1 MSMTPRDIF
10 LIIVVMAVWGANFG
24 VSKWGL
30 QELPPLMLIGL
41 RFALTALL
49 LVPFTRLPRDK
60 MLPVLMLSVT
70 LGFVHFSLMF
80 TGLRQVDA
88 STAAI
93 AAQVQVPFSALLA
106 AIFFKD
112 RLGWRRALGM
122 ALAIAGVVLLA
133 GEPQTSSNILYLGMI
148 IASSMMWAVA
158 AIQMKQLAD
167 VDALTLN
174 GWMALFAAP
183 QLLVGSW
190 LLEDGHLEAIAGAGW
205 KGWGAVV
212 YMAVV
217 VTIFGYGI
225 WMKMLSR
232 YQVNQVM
239 PFTLLAPVFGVVAGV
254 VMLGEGLSLLKLLGG
269 IITICGVAIIT
280 VRRPQQAQPVA
291 PRS

>member
-1 MSMTPRDIF
+1 MNMSLRNIA
-10 LIIVVMAVWGANFG
+10 LIIFVMAVWGANFG
-24 VSKWGL
+24 VSKLGL
-30 QELPPLMLIGL
+30 QELPPLLLVGL
-41 RFALTALL
+41 RFALTALF

-60 MLPVLMLSVT
+60 MLPVLLLSTT
-70 LGFVHFSLMF
+70 LGLLHFALMF
-80 TGLRQVDA
+80 TGLQKVDA

-93 AAQVQVPFSALLA
+93 AVQIQVPFSALLA

-148 IASSMMWAVA
+148 LTASMIWAVS
-158 AIQMKQLAD
+158 AIQMKQLSD
-167 VDALTLN
+167 LDTLTLN
-174 GWMALFAAP
+174 GWMGLFAAP

-190 LLEDGHLEAIAGAGW
+190 LLEDGQVEAIASAGW
-205 KGWGAVV
+205 QGWGAVAF
-212 YMAVV
+212 MAVA
-217 VTIFGYGI
+217 VTIIGYGI
-225 WMKMLSR
+225 WMQMLRR

-239 PFTLLAPVFGVVAGV
+239 PFTLLAPMFGVLAGV
-254 VMLGEGLSLLKLLGG
+254 IMLGESLSLLKLAGG
-269 IITICGVAIIT
+269 ALTILGVAIIT

>member
-41 RFALTALL
+41 RFGLTALL

-148 IASSMMWAVA
+148 IASSMLWAVA

-269 IITICGVAIIT
+269 VITICGVAIIT

>member
-1 MSMTPRDIF
+1 MSLRDIA

-24 VSKWGL
+24 VSKLGL
-30 QELPPLMLIGL
+30 EELPPLMLIGL

-49 LVPFTRLPRDK
+49 LVPFTRLPLNK
-60 MLPVLMLSVT
+60 VWPVLVLSVS
-70 LGFVHFSLMF
+70 LGFAHFALMF
-80 TGLRQVDA
+80 TGLQKVDA

-106 AIFFKD
+106 VIFFKD
-112 RLGWRRALGM
+112 RLGWRRSLGM
-122 ALAIAGVVLLA
+122 ALAIVGVVLLA
-133 GEPQTSSNILYLGMI
+133 GEPQTSSNMLYLAMI
-148 IASSMMWAVA
+148 IAGSMIWAVA
-158 AIQMKQLAD
+158 AIQMKHLAD

-183 QLLVGSW
+183 QLLIASW
-190 LLEDGHLEAIAGAGW
+190 LLEDGQLEAIATAGW
-205 KGWGAVV
+205 KGWGAVA
-212 YMAVV
+212 YMAIV

-239 PFTLLAPVFGVVAGV
+239 PFTLLAPVFGVVAGII
-254 VMLGEGLSLLKLLGG
+254 MLGEELSLLKLLGG
-269 IITICGVAIIT
+269 AITICGVAIIT
-280 VRRPQQAQPVA
+280 IRRPQQAQPSA

>member
-41 RFALTALL
+41 RFGLTALL

-148 IASSMMWAVA
+148 IASSMIWAVA

-269 IITICGVAIIT
+269 VITICGVAIIT

>member
-1 MSMTPRDIF
+1 MNLRDAA

-24 VSKWGL
+24 VSKLGL

-49 LVPFTRLPRDK
+49 LVPFTRLPRSR

-70 LGFVHFSLMF
+70 LGFVHFALMF
-80 TGLRQVDA
+80 AGLQKVDA

-122 ALAIAGVVLLA
+122 ALAIAGVALLA
-133 GEPQTSSNILYLGMI
+133 GEPQTSGNILYLGMI
-148 IASSMMWAVA
+148 LVGSMTWAVA
-158 AIQMKQLAD
+158 AIQMKRLAD

-183 QLLVGSW
+183 QLLAASW
-190 LLEDGHLEAIAGAGW
+190 LLEDGHLAAFAGAGW
-205 KGWGAVV
+205 KAWGAVA

-239 PFTLLAPVFGVVAGV
+239 PFTLLAPVFGVIAGII
-254 VMLGEGLSLLKLLGG
+254 MLGEGLSLLKLLGG
-269 IITICGVAIIT
+269 AITICGVAIIT
-280 VRRPQQAQPVA
+280 IRRPQQAQPA
-291 PRS
+291 GPRS

>member
-1 MSMTPRDIF
+1 MTMTLRDVA
-10 LIIVVMAVWGANFG
+10 LIIIVMAVWGANFG
-24 VSKWGL
+24 VSKLGL
-30 QELPPLMLIGL
+30 QELPPLLLVGL
-41 RFALTALL
+41 RFALTALF

-60 MLPVLMLSVT
+60 MLPVLMLSAS
-70 LGFVHFSLMF
+70 LGFLHFALMF

-93 AAQVQVPFSALLA
+93 AAQIQVPFSALLA

-122 ALAIAGVVLLA
+122 ALAIAGVGLLA

-148 IASSMMWAVA
+148 LTSSMIWAVA

-183 QLLVGSW
+183 QLLIGSW
-190 LLEDGHLEAIAGAGW
+190 LLEDGQLEAIAGAAW
-205 KGWGAVV
+205 KGWGAVA

-239 PFTLLAPVFGVVAGV
+239 PFTLLAPVFGVVAGI
-254 VMLGEGLSLLKLLGG
+254 VMLGEGLTLLKLLGG
-269 IITICGVAIIT
+269 AITICGVAIIT
-280 VRRPQQAQPVA
+280 IRRPQQAQPA
-291 PRS
+291 GPRS

>member
-41 RFALTALL
+41 RFGLTALF

-148 IASSMMWAVA
+148 IASSMIWAVA

-254 VMLGEGLSLLKLLGG
+254 AMLGEGLSLLKLLGG

>member
-1 MSMTPRDIF
+1 MNLRDAA

-24 VSKWGL
+24 VSKLGL

-49 LVPFTRLPRDK
+49 LVPFTRLPRSR
-60 MLPVLMLSVT
+60 MLPVLMLSVS
-70 LGFVHFSLMF
+70 LGFVHFALMF
-80 TGLRQVDA
+80 AGLQKVDA

-122 ALAIAGVVLLA
+122 ALAIAGVALLA
-133 GEPQTSSNILYLGMI
+133 GEPQTSGNILYLGMI
-148 IASSMMWAVA
+148 LVGSMTWAVA
-158 AIQMKQLAD
+158 AIQMKRLAD

-183 QLLVGSW
+183 QLLAASW
-190 LLEDGHLEAIAGAGW
+190 LLEDGHLAAIVGAGW
-205 KGWGAVV
+205 KAWGAVA

-239 PFTLLAPVFGVVAGV
+239 PFTLLAPVFGVIAGII
-254 VMLGEGLSLLKLLGG
+254 MLGEGLSLLKLLGG
-269 IITICGVAIIT
+269 AITICGVAIIT
-280 VRRPQQAQPVA
+280 IRRPQQAQPA
-291 PRS
+291 GPRS

>member
-30 QELPPLMLIGL
+30 QELPPLLLIGL
-41 RFALTALL
+41 RFGLTALL

-148 IASSMMWAVA
+148 IASSMIWAVA

-269 IITICGVAIIT
+269 VITICGVAIIT

>member
-1 MSMTPRDIF
+1 MNLRDVF
-10 LIIVVMAVWGANFG
+10 VIIVVMAVWGANFG
-24 VSKWGL
+24 VSKLGL

-41 RFALTALL
+41 RFALTALF
-49 LVPFTRLPRDK
+49 LVPFTRLPRGK
-60 MLPVLMLSVT
+60 MLPVLMLSFS
-70 LGFVHFSLMF
+70 LGFVHFALMF
-80 TGLRQVDA
+80 TGLQKVDA

-133 GEPQTSSNILYLGMI
+133 GEPQTSSNIFYLVMI
-148 IASSMMWAVA
+148 LAASMTWAVA

-183 QLLVGSW
+183 QLLIASW
-190 LLEDGHLEAIAGAGW
+190 LLEDGHLAAIAGAGW
-205 KGWGAVV
+205 KGWGAIA

-239 PFTLLAPVFGVVAGV
+239 PFTLLAPVFGVAAGII
-254 VMLGEGLSLLKLLGG
+254 MLGEALSLLKLLGG
-269 IITICGVAIIT
+269 AITICGVAIIT
-280 VRRPQQAQPVA
+280 IRRPQQAQPAA

>member
-60 MLPVLMLSVT
+60 MLPVLMLSAS
-70 LGFVHFSLMF
+70 LGFAHFALMF

-148 IASSMMWAVA
+148 IASSMIWAVA

-183 QLLVGSW
+183 QLLIGSW
-190 LLEDGHLEAIAGAGW
+190 LLEDGQLEAIADAGW

-225 WMKMLSR
+225 WMRMLSR

-239 PFTLLAPVFGVVAGV
+239 PFTLLAPVFGVVAGI

-269 IITICGVAIIT
+269 AITICGVAIIT

>member
-41 RFALTALL
+41 RFGLTALL

-269 IITICGVAIIT
+269 VITICGVAIIT

>member
-1 MSMTPRDIF
+1 MNLRDIAV
-10 LIIVVMAVWGANFG
+10 IIVVMAVWGANFG
-24 VSKWGL
+24 VSKLGL

-49 LVPFTRLPRDK
+49 LVPFTRLPRGK
-60 MLPVLMLSVT
+60 MLPVLMLSFS
-70 LGFVHFSLMF
+70 LGFVHFALMF
-80 TGLRQVDA
+80 TGLQKVDA

-93 AAQVQVPFSALLA
+93 VAQVQVPFSALLA

-133 GEPQTSSNILYLGMI
+133 GEPQTSSNIFYLLMI
-148 IASSMMWAVA
+148 LAASMTWAVA

-183 QLLVGSW
+183 QLLIASW
-190 LLEDGHLEAIAGAGW
+190 LLEDGHLAAIAGAGW
-205 KGWGAVV
+205 KGWGAVA

-239 PFTLLAPVFGVVAGV
+239 PFTLLAPVFGVAAGI

-269 IITICGVAIIT
+269 AITICGVAIIT
-280 VRRPQQAQPVA
+280 IRRPQQAQPAA